1 MITPRMVAREGTC
14 LLMVL
19 CLGHGLAVA
28 GENQVV
34 RAGSA
39 QTFRSPDGLA
49 TMELLLEPPD
59 GSASYL
65 GRAVFLPGARSPVHQ
80 HPESEELVYVLSG
93 SGTMT
98 LGDATLAVE
107 KGMAVRIPA
116 GVPHSFT
123 VGGEKPMEVVQV
135 YSPGGP
141 EQRFRAWEQL
151 TKGDKP

>member
-1 MITPRMVAREGTC
+1 MIWLRMVARGGTC
-14 LLMVL
+14 LLIAL

-28 GENQVV
+28 GEGQVV

-49 TMELLLEPPD
+49 TIELLLEPPG

-65 GRAVFLPGARSPVHQ
+65 GRAVFHPGAQSAVHQ

-93 SGTMT
+93 SGTMA
-98 LGDATLAVE
+98 LGDATLTVE
-107 KGMAVRIPA
+107 KGMAMRIPA
-116 GVPHSFT
+116 GVPHAFT
-123 VGGEKPMEVVQV
+123 VGGEEPMEVVQV

-141 EQRFRAWEQL
+141 EQRFRAWEQQ

>member
-1 MITPRMVAREGTC
+1 MITLRRVARGGSC
-14 LLMVL
+14 LLIVL
-19 CLGHGLAVA
+19 CLGHRLAVT
-28 GENQVV
+28 GEGQVV

-49 TMELLLEPPD
+49 TIELLLEPPD

-65 GRAVFLPGARSPVHQ
+65 GRAVFHPGARAPVHR

-98 LGDATLAVE
+98 LGEATLAVE
-107 KGMAVRIPA
+107 KGMALRIPA

-123 VGGEKPMEVVQV
+123 VGGEEPMEIVQV

-141 EQRFRAWEQL
+141 EQRFRAWEQQ

>member
-1 MITPRMVAREGTC
+1 MITLRRVARGGTC
-14 LLMVL
+14 LLIVL

-28 GENQVV
+28 GEGQVV

-39 QTFRSPDGLA
+39 QTFRSPDGMA
-49 TMELLLEPPD
+49 TFELLLEPPT

-65 GRAVFLPGARSPVHQ
+65 GRAVFQPGARSPVHQ

-107 KGMAVRIPA
+107 VGMALRIPA
-116 GVPHSFT
+116 GAPHSFT
-123 VGGEKPMEVVQV
+123 VGCEEPMEIVQV

-141 EQRFRAWEQL
+141 EQRFRAWEHQ

>member
-123 VGGEKPMEVVQV
+123 VGGEEPMEIVQV

-141 EQRFRAWEQL
+141 EQRFRAWEQQA
-151 TKGDKP
+151 KRDKP

>member
-1 MITPRMVAREGTC
+1 MISLRRVVRGVTC
-14 LLMVL
+14 LLTVL
-19 CLGHGLAVA
+19 CLGHGLAAA
-28 GENQVV
+28 GEGQVV

-49 TMELLLEPPD
+49 TIEFLLEPPG
-59 GSASYL
+59 GSTSYL
-65 GRAVFLPGARSPVHQ
+65 GRAVFHPGARSPVHQ

-123 VGGEKPMEVVQV
+123 VGGEEPMEIVQV

-141 EQRFRAWEQL
+141 EQRFRAWEQQ
-151 TKGDKP
+151 TKGSKP